1 MVVFNY
7 TKVKRREKRV
17 YSLFNTTIS
26 RSGWSVNTL
35 QTCGIFLA
43 IFSVFG
49 IAYCIISGTF
59 WYNPITIAESSAA
72 GYFYIV
78 FVFTPIGIGVM
89 LNSCKVQN
97 YKAIDYL
104 KIYFKPR
111 IPLDQNGKRVKLDG
125 YKQNTF
131 IERI

>member
-26 RSGWSVNTL
+26 KSGWSVDTL

-49 IAYCIISGTF
+49 IAFCLFTGTF
-59 WYNPITIAESSAA
+59 WYNPISMAQSSAA

-78 FVFTPIGIGVM
+78 FVFTPIGIGIM
-89 LNSCKVQN
+89 LNACKVQN

-104 KIYFKPR
+104 KMYFKPKA
-111 IPLDQNGKRVKLDG
+111 PLDHNGKKIKIEG
-125 YKQNTF
+125 YEQNAF